1 MGVVVTVFDLHN
13 NLGNKSKMAQ
23 RDARG
28 FDFWE
33 DTIFLFA
40 FSLVC
45 VPPRPAVTLW
55 SVIHTHTV
63 QDGVFAKNANSGL
76 TKQRTIHRVLQ
87 LTSVME
93 RYKKRG
99 GLGNTHSYLL
109 PFSIYIGL

>member
-1 MGVVVTVFDLHN
+1 MVSDLHN

-45 VPPRPAVTLW
+45 VPP
-55 SVIHTHTV
+55 
-63 QDGVFAKNANSGL
+63 
-76 TKQRTIHRVLQ
+76 
-87 LTSVME
+87 
-93 RYKKRG
+93 
-99 GLGNTHSYLL
+99 
-109 PFSIYIGL
+109 

>member
-1 MGVVVTVFDLHN
+1 MVSDLHN

-40 FSLVC
+40 LSCVRPTPTRCNPVVC
-45 VPPRPAVTLW
+45 T
-55 SVIHTHTV
+55 VIHTHTV
-63 QDGVFAKNANSGL
+63 QDGVFAKNANLGL
-76 TKQRTIHRVLQ
+76 TKQRTIHHVLQ
-87 LTSVME
+87 LTYVME